1 MKNLLPDSIAAR
13 ATVLLV
19 VGLAVTHLISN
30 LFYETDRESAL
41 LGAGGREAIQWV
53 ATTGAFADTVSRDTW
68 SKIIRADN
76 YDNRFVTITTE
87 PVISKTLGTDWREI
101 VLHRE
106 LVRRVEPDR
115 VDNYRIA
122 YAPSHSDTPA
132 MSYWRPILLQSEKQ
146 VPKELILM
154 SLRLNSGKWL
164 NVATPI
170 QSPPLFFSLRLWL
183 SMGVML
189 VAVTL
194 ISIFTVRRMTAPLKQ
209 LSRAAEK
216 LGTDVQ
222 APAIPENGPEEV
234 RRTAQAFNVMQ
245 NRIRRFVEDRIQMLG
260 AIAHDLGTPITRLRL
275 RAEFVE
281 DDELRFKMLRDLDD
295 MQHMVASTLS
305 FIREDATSEPQA
317 RVDLGSLLARVC
329 DDIKDAGADVK
340 LAQIPRW
347 VLLDCRPIALR
358 RALGNL
364 IGNAVKYGNC
374 ALVSLKLEDNRIL
387 ILIDDK
393 GPGIPPERHE
403 EVFRPFLRLEDSRN
417 RATGGVGLGL
427 AVARNIVR
435 AHGGDIRLINRKRGG
450 LRVELDLP
458 RPFQPEEK
466 PTPRSK
472 ARTNQDASGSVP
484 DLPPGKKMTSKDFNS
499 KDFNSKDSNSW
510 TNSNSDLHP
519 EVMGRDLPIQSGL
532 QACLSKGRMTEW
544 KTH

>member
-13 ATVLLV
+13 ATLLLV
-19 VGLAVTHLISN
+19 VGLAVTHLVSN

-41 LGAGGREAIQWV
+41 LTAGGREAIQWV
-53 ATTGAFADTVSRDTW
+53 STTGAFADTVSPDTW
-68 SKIIRADN
+68 SKIIKADN
-76 YDNRFVTITTE
+76 YNNLFVTITPE
-87 PVISKTLGTDWREI
+87 PVINKTQGTDWREI

-106 LVRRVEPDR
+106 LVRRVEPER
-115 VDNYRIA
+115 VDDYRIA
-122 YAPSHSDTPA
+122 YAPSHVNTQA
-132 MSYWRPILLQSEKQ
+132 MSYWRPIMSKSEKPA
-146 VPKELILM
+146 PKELILI

-209 LSRAAEK
+209 LSQAAEK

-222 APAIPENGPEEV
+222 APAIPETGPEEV
-234 RRTAQAFNVMQ
+234 RRTAHAFNVMQ

-305 FIREDATSEPQA
+305 FIREDATAEPQT

-329 DDIKDAGADVK
+329 DDIKDAGANVK
-340 LAQIPRW
+340 LAEIPRW
-347 VLLDCRPIALR
+347 VLLDCHPIALR

-374 ALVSLKLEDNRIL
+374 ALVSLKLEENRVL
-387 ILIDDK
+387 VFIDDK
-393 GPGIPPERHE
+393 GPGIPPERQE
-403 EVFRPFLRLEDSRN
+403 EVFLPFLRLEDSRN
-417 RATGGVGLGL
+417 RATGGAGLGL

-435 AHGGDIRLINRKRGG
+435 AHGGDIRLSNRALGG

-458 RPFQPEEK
+458 RPSRPEEK
-466 PTPRSK
+466 TTRHPDREDAGGKTGK
-472 ARTNQDASGSVP
+472 DASGAASNPVP
-484 DLPPGKKMTSKDFNS
+484 DNGADNNFKSKNFTPRN
-499 KDFNSKDSNSW
+499 
-510 TNSNSDLHP
+510 NSNSDFHP
-519 EVMGRDLPIQSGL
+519 VVMGRDLPIQSGL
-532 QACLSKGRMTEW
+532 ETCLSKGRMTEW